1 MEAPDIV
8 RRGDRMGRRPQAPST
23 GTPGPS
29 GPLQVVAL
37 PPCPVCGLPAGLHR
51 PPLGAPAGSDP
62 VCPEALA
69 VGTGGPAEWLP
80 AEGTLLRLLKRHY
93 GWLQPEADQLV
104 RPRR

>member
-1 MEAPDIV
+1 MTTPIV
-8 RRGDRMGRRPQAPST
+8 RKGDRMGRPPQPAST

-29 GPLQVVAL
+29 GPLQEVAL

-51 PPLGAPAGSDP
+51 PPLGAPDDAP
-62 VCPEALA
+62 KVCPEPIA
-69 VGTGGPAEWLP
+69 VATGGPEAWLP
-80 AEGTLLRLLKRHY
+80 SEGTLLRLLKRHY